1 MGEIDAAQDERLP
14 GAGQRLGRAEVDEA
28 AVVDHDQP
36 VADLLQ
42 LAQQVR
48 GHEDRPS
55 ALGDFTDQ
63 AADVLHADW
72 IESVGRFVEDD
83 QLGVSEQRGGDAET
97 LLHAHRVGIDAVA
110 AAAGEVDEVD
120 EIGDVLPSECLPSTA
135 RERRLS
141 IPDAAGWKAGRL
153 DQGADAV
160 EVAGR
165 LAERDRRARWPEPL
179 VGWTRPSSIAINVV
193 LPAPFGPISPATAP
207 VGMANESPSTAV
219 RLP

>member
-1 MGEIDAAQDERLP
+1 MTIVWSAVVSAGIGAAQDERLP

-97 LLHAHRVGIDAVA
+97 LLHAHRVGTDAVA
-110 AAAGEVDEVD
+110 AAAGEADEVD
-120 EIGDVLPSECLPSTA
+120 EIGDVLLGVLTEHRQGPQVVDP
-135 RERRLS
+135 RRS
-141 IPDAAGWKAGRL
+141 
-153 DQGADAV
+153 
-160 EVAGR
+160 
-165 LAERDRRARWPEPL
+165 RDGRRA
-179 VGWTRPSSIAINVV
+179 TRS
-193 LPAPFGPISPATAP
+193 GRRR
-207 VGMANESPSTAV
+207 G
-219 RLP
+219 